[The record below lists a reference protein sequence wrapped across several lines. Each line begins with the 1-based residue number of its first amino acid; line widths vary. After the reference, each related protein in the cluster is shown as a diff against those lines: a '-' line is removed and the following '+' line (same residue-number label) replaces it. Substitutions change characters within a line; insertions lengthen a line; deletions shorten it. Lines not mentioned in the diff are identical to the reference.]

1 MTKQKKVIWI
11 ILGIII
17 FVFSVFLGLGYLGQI
32 TGGNSLIQRTEMNDK
47 YVPEEITKYYPIE
60 NLNSKENLLSGR
72 IEFISDENPITDLLN
87 GVLSFHNYITP
98 PLPAEQIISKIE
110 IDTDGYNKLF

>member
-1 MTKQKKVIWI
+1 MTKQKKAIWV

-60 NLNSKENLLSGR
+60 DLNSNYICVFDYL
-72 IEFISDENPITDLLN
+72 FIS
-87 GVLSFHNYITP
+87 S
-98 PLPAEQIISKIE
+98 
-110 IDTDGYNKLF
+110 

>member
-32 TGGNSLIQRTEMNDK
+32 TGGNSLI
-47 YVPEEITKYYPIE
+47 
-60 NLNSKENLLSGR
+60 
-72 IEFISDENPITDLLN
+72 
-87 GVLSFHNYITP
+87 
-98 PLPAEQIISKIE
+98 
-110 IDTDGYNKLF
+110 

>member
-32 TGGNSLIQRTEMNDK
+32 TGGNSLIQRTEINDK
-47 YVPEEITKYYPIE
+47 YVPAEITKYYPIE
-60 NLNSKENLLSGR
+60 DLNQKKVYL
-72 IEFISDENPITDLLN
+72 DELCKLN
-87 GVLSFHNYITP
+87 TGCSVKCLY
-98 PLPAEQIISKIE
+98 
-110 IDTDGYNKLF
+110 